1 MAPRPATIAVC
12 GGGAADGDVCAQAE
26 EVGRRLAEAGARV
39 LTGGLGGVMEAASR
53 GARKAGGVTIAIVPG
68 VKTELANESVDIA
81 IASGMA
87 EGRNVMII
95 QTADGV
101 IALPGQFGTLSE
113 VAFALLYGKP
123 VVSLG
128 SWRPDPAV
136 IAASDAETAVR
147 LILSAVGRAGAAT

>member
-1 MAPRPATIAVC
+1 M
-12 GGGAADGDVCAQAE
+12 
-26 EVGRRLAEAGARV
+26 

-53 GARKAGGVTIAIVPG
+53 GARKAGGVTIGIVPG

-101 IALPGQFGTLSE
+101 IALPGQYGTLSE

-147 LILSAVGRAGAAT
+147 FILSAVGRAGAAT